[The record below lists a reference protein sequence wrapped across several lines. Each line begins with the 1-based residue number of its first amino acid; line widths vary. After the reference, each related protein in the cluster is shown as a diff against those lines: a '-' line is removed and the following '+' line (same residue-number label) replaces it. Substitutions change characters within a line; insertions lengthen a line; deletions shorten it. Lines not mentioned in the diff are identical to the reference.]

1 MHCSR
6 LHSGEKMQSF
16 CILSSPPTQ
25 PNKHVKKIVVLHEVT
40 WQISSHTIRYSYE
53 EEKKCKMHHP
63 PILFAVFFWRALHDA
78 TVLDKDAK
86 CICIMIW
93 MWLGSALWSLTCS
106 STYNVSSSQASA
118 GPPKRTIIHTSSCKY
133 YILNVCIY
141 FDNSFTRR

>member
-1 MHCSR
+1 
-6 LHSGEKMQSF
+6 MQSF

-25 PNKHVKKIVVLHEVT
+25 PNKHVKKSLYCVVLHEVT
-40 WQISSHTIRYSYE
+40 WQISSHAIRYAYE
-53 EEKKCKMHHP
+53 EEKSAKCI
-63 PILFAVFFWRALHDA
+63 ILPSFLQSFYIAGWRALHNA

-106 STYNVSSSQASA
+106 STYNASSSQASA
-118 GPPKRTIIHTSSCKY
+118 GPPKRTIIDTSSCKY